1 MGKMGRNHSNGS
13 PLWGGPL
20 SFIDD
25 ADAGKAS
32 GLPSRPAFLCRC

>member
-1 MGKMGRNHSNGS
+1 MERNHSNGS

-25 ADAGKAS
+25 ADAGRSQWPTKQT
-32 GLPSRPAFLCRC
+32 GVFLSL